1 MLPGNPVASII
12 CLYLYGF
19 PLIRRL
25 GNGLVRTP
33 QRFLLPAGFS
43 LKNKKLGRR
52 EFLRG
57 KICYEDNILN
67 IRKYENSGSAI
78 LSSLRLTDGLIEINE
93 ETENIYEGDLIK
105 FIPFNE
111 FY

>member
-1 MLPGNPVASII
+1 VAAII

-25 GNGLVRTP
+25 GNGLIRVP
-33 QRFLLPAGFS
+33 QRYLLPAGFN
-43 LKNKKLGRR
+43 LENKKLGRR

-57 KICYEDNILN
+57 KISYKDNSIN
-67 IRKYENSGSAI
+67 IEKYENSGSAI

-93 ETENIYEGDLIK
+93 ETKNIYKGDLVK